1 MAVAAAVAVAV
12 AAAAA
17 ALPELAVQVVLILLQ
32 RKYYKYNDVM
42 YNMVHGIHIFYIQYI
57 YIYRHSQ
64 SSTRYM
70 RASFDMRV
78 KSIYLKKRCEFIH
91 QNCPT

>member
-57 YIYRHSQ
+57 YIDIVSPPHA
-64 SSTRYM
+64 TC
-70 RASFDMRV
+70 ALLL
-78 KSIYLKKRCEFIH
+78 I
-91 QNCPT
+91 